1 MTSSSRE
8 PRSSQN
14 AKRSDALAEALSRV
28 SGEKLL
34 RRDSA
39 VGSGPSRPATPGGSL
54 VVWDANPLS
63 LLATAGALHTA
74 GHRCICAR
82 HDRAAMEALSMTT
95 QDAVVVDVGDRTPE
109 VLETIERMREVAG
122 YEGLPVIM
130 IATPQWSGLERKA
143 EAMEA
148 TTRCLFKPIDPGSLL
163 AVVES
168 ILWMP
173 ALVRS
178 HRRRGTRPARSGWV
192 TL

>member
-1 MTSSSRE
+1 MTFS
-8 PRSSQN
+8 PRQPGGSQN
-14 AKRSDALAEALSRV
+14 AKRMDAFAEAFA
-28 SGEKLL
+28 SGPGEQML
-34 RRDSA
+34 RRDGA
-39 VGSGPSRPATPGGSL
+39 TGSGPTRPATPGGSL

-74 GHRCICAR
+74 GHRCVCAR

-109 VLETIERMREVAG
+109 VLETIERMRQVDG